1 MPAKLA
7 SAILFEDEP
16 SPGATL
22 KCTQANPDAR
32 LPTVHAF
39 PNSAR
44 WGFSHRFG
52 GSGSPRCVAP
62 RCICFSTGTGT
73 HHHLSTTTRRHSPA
87 DRGFCEPS
95 RIYHITEPCQFH
107 PVQQRRGTNLAMVE
121 PIGALSG
128 AFADSPWDPWSK
140 GFCSVK
146 SDGPPQNECHALW
159 APLLRGQHVPWLV
172 ATPRQLA
179 AIGKSFLFFKANHP
193 CWGQPS
199 YKLSECDANPI
210 QALIDVAGTYLQEG
224 NPTVVVRRARVER
237 KAFFV
242 FQQSGPKL
250 SGKSSGLRYCEP
262 VLGQP

>member
-1 MPAKLA
+1 MLSQTAQDGVFLTVLGAAAARGVLHLA
-7 SAILFEDEP
+7 AYA
-16 SPGATL
+16 SPQGQERTTICPL
-22 KCTQANPDAR
+22 R
-32 LPTVHAF
+32 LADTA
-39 PNSAR
+39 
-44 WGFSHRFG
+44 
-52 GSGSPRCVAP
+52 
-62 RCICFSTGTGT
+62 
-73 HHHLSTTTRRHSPA
+73 PA
-87 DRGFCEPS
+87 DRGFCEPL

-210 QALIDVAGTYLQEG
+210 QALIDAAGTYLQEG